1 MRYGYLGTMR
11 AKPGRRDDVVALLLG
26 GQDGLRAAGCELYA
40 VGTSDSDA
48 DLIWVQE
55 VWLSKAHHDASLELP
70 ETKAAIAAAMPMLA
84 GEFTS
89 QEIDIV
95 GGVGIADEPAAP
107 ERPDS
112 STIDQQP
119 WAAG

>member
-1 MRYGYLGTMR
+1 MRT
-11 AKPGRRDDVVALLLG
+11 KPGRRDDVVALLLG
-26 GQDGLRAAGCELYA
+26 GQDGMRAAGCEFYA
-40 VGTSDSDA
+40 VGTSEADA

-95 GGVGIADEPAAP
+95 GGLGIADDEPAGPSEPDAP
-107 ERPDS
+107 
-112 STIDQQP
+112 TIDQQP